1 MIYDQYLPSDHA
13 FTLFL
18 ESVDIEAVRLERA
31 AHMSPYELHALSR
44 DRRRER

>member
-1 MIYDQYLPSDHA
+1 MIHDTYLASDHA

-18 ESVDIEAVRLERA
+18 ESVDIDALRLERA

>member
-1 MIYDQYLPSDHA
+1 MNHDTYLPSDHA

-18 ESVDIEAVRLERA
+18 ESVDVDSVRLERA